1 VAETD
6 AFMLVVKP
14 LCYVFTAPVSTTVP
28 TRSSGL
34 YHLYENSSGFL
45 ASRKVD

>member
-14 LCYVFTAPVSTTVP
+14 LWYVFTATSEYDCAHSIKRTL
-28 TRSSGL
+28 SSI
-34 YHLYENSSGFL
+34 
-45 ASRKVD
+45 